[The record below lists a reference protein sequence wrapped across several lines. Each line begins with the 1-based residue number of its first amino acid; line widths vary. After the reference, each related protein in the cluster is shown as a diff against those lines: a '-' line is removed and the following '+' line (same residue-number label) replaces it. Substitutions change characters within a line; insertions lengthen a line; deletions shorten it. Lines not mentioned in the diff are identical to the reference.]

1 MNYDCQGFKG
11 VKRWNKRNFLA
22 AAFHF
27 ELYGNT
33 VKMAF
38 WWHYGFVK
46 THKTVQHKNYKL

>member
-1 MNYDCQGFKG
+1 MIARDSRGLRDGTKG
-11 VKRWNKRNFLA
+11 TSLA
-22 AAFHF
+22 AIAF